1 MGLGGR
7 EQKKKSRYVEPCRQ
21 LGNHY
26 RSLKEKLYEFI
37 NTLKGSP
44 NCFPWNH
51 GNESMEGPWTKF
63 RGKVQG
69 SQGYLYKLRVVGWK
83 HLIRGSPKKDP
94 PNHCLPGTHY
104 RI

>member
-1 MGLGGR
+1 
-7 EQKKKSRYVEPCRQ
+7 
-21 LGNHY
+21 
-26 RSLKEKLYEFI
+26 
-37 NTLKGSP
+37 
-44 NCFPWNH
+44 
-51 GNESMEGPWTKF
+51 MEGPWTKF

-104 RI
+104 RISNWDMEQVTTCNSQTHHQLEKTLGPYSQRAGLGHDRMDSWKL